1 MNTRQ
6 ILSTAIIATGTMLL
20 ASSCMDVKHFDPE
33 TGLRDSHKW
42 GKVVEKSIDITDF
55 NAIDLDGNFDI
66 VYTQGHT
73 TSATIIGNEN
83 VIAYHKVE
91 VKDST
96 LVDHTSEDAPDNM
109 PSIRIIVS
117 STSLR
122 TINLSGAGDIDI
134 KDNLICENLD
144 ISLDG
149 AGDIDIES
157 VDCKMFN
164 ASISGAGDISI
175 DNMNCTSV
183 NSNVSGAGDIKLD
196 NTVCASDA
204 KLNISGA
211 GDIKADIKC
220 RFIHVEVA
228 GAGDADLNIDCN
240 TITAIASGTGTLE
253 LKGHTEI
260 LNKNESGLS
269 NIEFEKLEVKNINY
283 E

>member
-1 MNTRQ
+1 MNTKQ
-6 ILSTAIIATGTMLL
+6 ILSTAIIASGTMLF
-20 ASSCMDVKHFDPE
+20 AASCMDVKHFDPE

-42 GKVVEKSIDITDF
+42 GNVVEKSIDITDF
-55 NAIDLDGNFDI
+55 NAIDLDGNFDV

-73 TSATIIGNEN
+73 TTATIVGNEN

-96 LVDHTSEDAPDNM
+96 FVDHTSEDAPDNM

-117 STSLR
+117 SPSLR
-122 TINLSGAGDIDI
+122 TINLSGTGDIDI
-134 KDNLICENLD
+134 KDNLTCDNLD
-144 ISLDG
+144 INLDG

-157 VDCKMFN
+157 VDCSMLN

-183 NSNVSGAGDIKLD
+183 NSNV
-196 NTVCASDA
+196 
-204 KLNISGA
+204 SGA

-269 NIEFEKLEVKNINY
+269 NVDTEKLEVKNINY